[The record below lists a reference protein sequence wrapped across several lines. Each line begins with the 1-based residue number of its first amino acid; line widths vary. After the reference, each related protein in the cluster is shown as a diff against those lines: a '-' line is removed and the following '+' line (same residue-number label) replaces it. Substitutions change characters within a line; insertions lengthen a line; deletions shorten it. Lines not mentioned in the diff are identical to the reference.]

1 MYKLKFLLTRYA
13 RPFYKLI
20 GVTAAGGAVAAIG
33 ASFTA
38 YFVPVVVVLAVSAA
52 AVAAMA
58 ATLAIL
64 VLNVMAAASLQR
76 GFDRFET
83 AYDAYRRANNIPDIF
98 YEEADLAEA
107 AARNGAGGGPSS
119 MPAASAP

>member
-1 MYKLKFLLTRYA
+1 MSGAMYKLKFLVTSYA
-13 RPFYKLI
+13 RPFYKLL
-20 GVTAAGGAVAAIG
+20 GASTVVGAVVALG

-38 YFVPVVVVLAVSAA
+38 YFGPVMIVLAVL
-52 AVAAMA
+52 VAAIAVVA

-64 VLNVMAAASLQR
+64 VLNVLVASCLQR
-76 GFDRFET
+76 GFDHFEA

-107 AARNGAGGGPSS
+107 AERNGL
-119 MPAASAP
+119 